1 MTELCPQGFQYLSD
15 SLFASDWS
23 VEGFKTVF
31 ITIKGSYYVAV
42 ERVVKEVL
50 ETCFLCGLRAVTCR
64 LQISVFL
71 YKKEMHYP

>member
-42 ERVVKEVL
+42 ERVVKEAL
-50 ETCFLCGLRAVTCR
+50 ETCLLPVRPQDSYLSSPNQCLP
-64 LQISVFL
+64 
-71 YKKEMHYP
+71 M